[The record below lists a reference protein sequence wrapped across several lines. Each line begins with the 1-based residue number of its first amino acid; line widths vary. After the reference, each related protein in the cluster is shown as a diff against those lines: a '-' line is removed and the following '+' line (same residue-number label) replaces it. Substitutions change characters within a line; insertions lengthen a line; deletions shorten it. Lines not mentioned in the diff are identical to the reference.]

1 MLEDPYRWVEAV
13 QNRREYLDDQLKKA
27 SPVIAVCYNDGIL
40 IITTTPGPRKIFEVY
55 NQISLASIGHPA
67 DIEKLRKMLIDIAHI
82 EGFNL
87 SASDVNLQRLVNFG
101 IAPVI
106 KEAFD
111 DLIRSPYL
119 ARALLAELDPVKEGY
134 SFYTV
139 DPDGNFRGSND
150 FAAIGC
156 AESIKNIEF
165 SLRDYD
171 VDSLFVSAFDSALRA
186 WAFGRFAVEDK
197 SGNTEVTDEDIGS
210 FLRQELQ
217 EYKIECGI
225 LDRQAPTLSKFRM
238 IGKDEIA
245 VIVKEIGSF

>member
-139 DPDGNFRGSND
+139 DPDGNFKGSND

-171 VDSLFVSAFDSALRA
+171 VDSLFVPAFNSALRA

-197 SGNTEVTDEDIGS
+197 SGNTEATDEEIGS

-225 LDRQAPTLSKFRM
+225 LDRKAPTLSKFRV

-245 VIVKEIGSF
+245 VIAKEIGSF